1 MKKLLEFALLTLA
14 FLAAGVAAAATV
26 SNPAGAAAPPSVVS
40 SH

>member
-26 SNPAGAAAPPSVVS
+26 SNSADATTLPAISCS
-40 SH
+40 R